1 MLYTLKP
8 YSRKHPPPFSI
19 FQCIKLCLNLLIHNS
34 MHSIWKQMQ
43 VFFLNCYCCNIILFT
58 LLRKIDKPTVLNI
71 AFIANP
77 PLHTFMNTL
86 TGILVLSVLI
96 VISGI
101 K

>member
-1 MLYTLKP
+1 MPKP
-8 YSRKHPPPFSI
+8 KKKDTTYAVSI

-34 MHSIWKQMQ
+34 MHSIWKKMQ

-58 LLRKIDKPTVLNI
+58 VLRKIDKPTVLNI

>member
-8 YSRKHPPPFSI
+8 YSRKHPSLFSI
-19 FQCIKLCLNLLIHNS
+19 FQYIKLCLNLLIHNS
-34 MHSIWKQMQ
+34 MHSIWKQMK

-58 LLRKIDKPTVLNI
+58 VLRKIDKPTVLNI

-77 PLHTFMNTL
+77 PLHTFFINRE
-86 TGILVLSVLI
+86 
-96 VISGI
+96 